1 MSRRLYIS
9 NGKANNSN
17 QLPQITKLT
26 QRLQKNYIH
35 PQFWKNTGIQKN
47 LVAKYKQNAS

>member
-9 NGKANNSN
+9 KGKANKSN
-17 QLPQITKLT
+17 QLPQIIKLA
-26 QRLQKNYIH
+26 QRLQNNYIQ

-47 LVAKYKQNAS
+47 LVAKYKHNA